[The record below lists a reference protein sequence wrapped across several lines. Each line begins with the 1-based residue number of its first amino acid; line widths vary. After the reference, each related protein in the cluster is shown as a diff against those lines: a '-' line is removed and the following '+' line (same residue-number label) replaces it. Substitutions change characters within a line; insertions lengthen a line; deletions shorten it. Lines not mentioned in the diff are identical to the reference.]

1 MLGLHE
7 LKCREYSKTVLE
19 KETTAHR
26 KLTQELD
33 RITQFYNDAVQKK
46 NTQIRKLLEL
56 VGLRGDLSPKDRED
70 LGEIQK
76 GLS

>member
-1 MLGLHE
+1 M
-7 LKCREYSKTVLE
+7 LE